1 MSDDRGPEVFILL
14 AVVVVTVLLLP
25 RYAGA
30 PGPSGT
36 VPLMSL
42 YQTLR
47 SVSDHLV
54 FVVCRD
60 GSFYERVPVH
70 VEGNCAGSAE
80 DRRFLFS

>member
-1 MSDDRGPEVFILL
+1 M
-14 AVVVVTVLLLP
+14 
-25 RYAGA
+25 AG
-30 PGPSGT
+30 
-36 VPLMSL
+36 

-47 SVSDHLV
+47 SVSDNHV

-80 DRRFLFS
+80 DRRFLFSWRRRS

>member
-1 MSDDRGPEVFILL
+1 MSDDRGPEVFVLL

-25 RYAGA
+25 RYGGA

-47 SVSDHLV
+47 SVSDRHVHLI
-54 FVVCRD
+54 
-60 GSFYERVPVH
+60 
-70 VEGNCAGSAE
+70 
-80 DRRFLFS
+80 

>member
-1 MSDDRGPEVFILL
+1 MNGQLRHLIRVGCAFARSNSDQV
-14 AVVVVTVLLLP
+14 
-25 RYAGA
+25 
-30 PGPSGT
+30 GT
-36 VPLMSL
+36 VL

-47 SVSDHLV
+47 SVSDHHV

-60 GSFYERVPVH
+60 GSFYERVPLH